1 MDPTIAA
8 YVVLLALALGLTG
21 ALRSEREHCG
31 RGLLIVTTLSGFLV
45 VAAVSALLTSQSAL
59 ELVLSTIAVFFGAQ
73 SAATAFLLLRQEV
86 HAEPADEPDEQDL
99 LDEEDREQQFAH
111 ERASHERTSKEVS

>member
-21 ALRSEREHCG
+21 ALRAEREHCG

-59 ELVLSTIAVFFGAQ
+59 ELVLSTVAVFFGAQ
-73 SAATAFLLLRQEV
+73 AAATAFLLLRQEI
-86 HAEPADEPDEQDL
+86 HAEPADEPDEQAL
-99 LDEEDREQQFAH
+99 LDDEDREQLMGREQGH
-111 ERASHERTSKEVS
+111 DGETR

>member
-8 YVVLLALALGLTG
+8 YTVLLALALGLTG
-21 ALRSEREHCG
+21 ALRAEREHCG
-31 RGLLIVTTLSGFLV
+31 RGLLIVTTLAGFLV

-73 SAATAFLLLRQEV
+73 AAATAFLLLRQEV
-86 HAEPADEPDEQDL
+86 HAEPSDEIDEQEL
-99 LDEEDREQQFAH
+99 LDEEDRQGLLAR
-111 ERASHERTSKEVS
+111 ERRKPASTDREVS

>member
-21 ALRSEREHCG
+21 ALRAEREHCG

-45 VAAVSALLTSQSAL
+45 VAAVSALLTSQSAF
-59 ELVLSTIAVFFGAQ
+59 ELVLSTVAVFFGAQ
-73 SAATAFLLLRQEV
+73 SAATAFLLLRQEI
-86 HAEPADEPDEQDL
+86 HAEPVDELDEQEL
-99 LDEEDREQQFAH
+99 LDAEENQEQMAARERH
-111 ERASHERTSKEVS
+111 HDEEVR

>member
-21 ALRSEREHCG
+21 ALRAEREHCG

-73 SAATAFLLLRQEV
+73 AAATAFLLLRQEI
-86 HAEPADEPDEQDL
+86 HAEPDDEPDEQEL
-99 LDEEDREQQFAH
+99 LDAETEQEQLRGRGARH
-111 ERASHERTSKEVS
+111 DGGDA

>member
-8 YVVLLALALGLTG
+8 YVVLLALTLGLTG
-21 ALRSEREHCG
+21 ALRAEREHCG
-31 RGLLIVTTLSGFLV
+31 RGLLIVTTLAGFLV

-86 HAEPADEPDEQDL
+86 HTEPTDEPDEQEL
-99 LDEEDREQQFAH
+99 LDDEEREQQFAR
-111 ERASHERTSKEVS
+111 ERPNKEVS

>member
-21 ALRSEREHCG
+21 ALRAEREHCG
-31 RGLLIVTTLSGFLV
+31 RGLLIVTTLAGFLV

-59 ELVLSTIAVFFGAQ
+59 ELVLSTVAVFFGAQ
-73 SAATAFLLLRQEV
+73 AAATAFLLLRQEI
-86 HAEPADEPDEQDL
+86 HAEPADELDEQEL
-99 LDEEDREQQFAH
+99 LDDEDREQQFAH
-111 ERASHERTSKEVS
+111 ERHGDARTEREVS

>member
-8 YVVLLALALGLTG
+8 YVVILALALGLTG
-21 ALRSEREHCG
+21 ALRAEREHCG
-31 RGLLIVTTLSGFLV
+31 RGILIVTTLAGFLV
-45 VAAVSALLTSQSAL
+45 VAAVSALLSAQSAL

-86 HAEPADEPDEQDL
+86 HSEPADELDEQEL
-99 LDEEDREQQFAH
+99 LDDDDQARALAHRHGTRREEG
-111 ERASHERTSKEVS
+111 

>member
-8 YVVLLALALGLTG
+8 YVVVLALALGLTG
-21 ALRSEREHCG
+21 ALRAEREHCG
-31 RGLLIVTTLSGFLV
+31 RGVLIVTTLAGFLV
-45 VAAVSALLTSQSAL
+45 VAAVSALLSAQSAL

-86 HAEPADEPDEQDL
+86 QSEPADELDEQEM
-99 LDEEDREQQFAH
+99 LDEDEQARALAHPHSTRRE
-111 ERASHERTSKEVS
+111 KG

>member
-21 ALRSEREHCG
+21 ALRAEREHCG

-59 ELVLSTIAVFFGAQ
+59 ELLLSTVAVFFGAQ
-73 SAATAFLLLRQEV
+73 AAATAFLLLRQEI
-86 HAEPADEPDEQDL
+86 HAEPEDEIDEQEL
-99 LDEEDREQQFAH
+99 LDEDTEREQLQRH
-111 ERASHERTSKEVS
+111 EHRNDGEFH

>member
-8 YVVLLALALGLTG
+8 YVVLLSLALGLTG
-21 ALRSEREHCG
+21 ALRAEREHCG

-59 ELVLSTIAVFFGAQ
+59 ELLLSTVAVFFGAQ
-73 SAATAFLLLRQEV
+73 SAATAFLLLRQEI
-86 HAEPADEPDEQDL
+86 HAEPVDEPDEQEL
-99 LDEEDREQQFAH
+99 LDAEENREQLMAR
-111 ERASHERTSKEVS
+111 ERSHDGERH